1 MSEWAT
7 LSSTPARRPIS
18 ASADE
23 PPTSRPVDSNQHNA
37 VTLGPRDRVIGQ
49 IYIEGDLR
57 VGGIVEGEVEATGDV
72 AIDDLA
78 KVKASVTGRDV
89 SISGSVVG
97 AVIARK
103 RLEVTRSGSL
113 IGDVRVARLEI
124 QDGAR
129 FSGKVSMGAAAA
141 APAKAAEAKPLVPE
155 PKPVAVEPK
164 PVVDEPEAAAKPAAP
179 IVATPVAPPG
189 AAKPPIAPPP
199 AAKAPI
205 APPPAAKAAIA
216 PPPAV
221 KAPIVPPPAAK
232 PPIAPPPATKAP
244 IAPPPAAKAP
254 IATWDVKGGK
264 ANTKPPKKGKKK
276 RR

>member
-7 LSSTPARRPIS
+7 LSSTQARRPIP

-23 PPTSRPVDSNQHNA
+23 PPTSRPADSNQHNS

-57 VGGIVEGEVEATGDV
+57 VSGTVEGEVEVTGDV

-78 KVKASVTGRDV
+78 KVKASVTGRDI
-89 SISGSVVG
+89 SISGHVVG

-113 IGDVRVARLEI
+113 IGDVRVARLTI
-124 QDGAR
+124 QDGAT
-129 FSGKVSMGAAAA
+129 FSGKVSMGAAAE
-141 APAKAAEAKPLVPE
+141 APAKAVEAKPVMPE
-155 PKPVAVEPK
+155 PKPAAVETK
-164 PVVDEPEAAAKPAAP
+164 PVAPEPQAAAKPTAP
-179 IVATPVAPPG
+179 IVATP
-189 AAKPPIAPPP
+189 
-199 AAKAPI
+199 
-205 APPPAAKAAIA
+205 IA

-221 KAPIVPPPAAK
+221 KAATVPPPAAKAATVPPPAVKPAIVPPPAAQ
-232 PPIAPPPATKAP
+232 PAPIPPPV
-244 IAPPPAAKAP
+244 IVGRS
-254 IATWDVKGGK
+254 DGKGGK
-264 ANTKPPKKGKKK
+264 AKNKPQKGKPK